1 MNSAFNLYLPQTL
14 KTLLELKH
22 ELSSVS
28 WASFDLR
35 PFLKERKKSW
45 DHSNPIGNQFLA
57 VTTKTIGKMNDFFIF
72 ADSTSTSASSSS
84 ASRLSLKIVKKRR
97 KKCFCDFGERR
108 SRWRSFCFPT
118 IFKSI
123 ELSERSIPGWEAL
136 TSIQN
141 GRVRDSGFEA
151 RGPGQSER
159 MINDSKSSIIK

>member
-35 PFLKERKKSW
+35 PFLKERKKGS

-72 ADSTSTSASSSS
+72 ALDSTSTSASSSSSSS

-97 KKCFCDFGERR
+97 KKCFAISENEEAVEEVSAFLQFLSRLNFLKEVSLAERR
-108 SRWRSFCFPT
+108 WRRFKTEQFVTRGSR
-118 IFKSI
+118 
-123 ELSERSIPGWEAL
+123 L
-136 TSIQN
+136 
-141 GRVRDSGFEA
+141 
-151 RGPGQSER
+151 GPVKK
-159 MINDSKSSIIK
+159 NDHW